1 MELLKQSVGDIID
14 LQYVE
19 NLLEKVSEKQR
30 PGSPTDRPSY
40 CQQSVL
46 RSLIKSGAR
55 TYRRV
60 QGTVTLKRKLC
71 RL

>member
-30 PGSPTDRPSY
+30 PGSPTDRPTELLSA
-40 CQQSVL
+40 
-46 RSLIKSGAR
+46 I
-55 TYRRV
+55 
-60 QGTVTLKRKLC
+60 GTEISD
-71 RL
+71 